1 MGNISDFDK
10 VQLLSCKS
18 FIVLGIYNFACC
30 KLSVDYGNTGYGV
43 SCQGIQ
49 KYPKEIIEF

>member
-10 VQLLSCKS
+10 VQLLSCKF
-18 FIVLGIYNFACC
+18 FIVLGIYNFARC